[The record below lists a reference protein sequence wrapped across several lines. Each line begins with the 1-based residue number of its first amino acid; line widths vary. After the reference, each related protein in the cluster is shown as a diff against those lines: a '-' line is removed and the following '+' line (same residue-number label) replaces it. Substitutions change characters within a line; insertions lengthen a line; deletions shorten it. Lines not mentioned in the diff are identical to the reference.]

1 MFDVTLMIR
10 RTVFVRLD
18 PELLAFST
26 SSRAVCSFVRWGRGE
41 DEVARRGVMLSNS
54 TSVVFEATFSK
65 N

>member
-26 SSRAVCSFVRWGRGE
+26 TSRAVRSFIRRGRGE
-41 DEVARRGVMLSNS
+41 DEVARRGGGGGVSDR
-54 TSVVFEATFSK
+54 F
-65 N
+65 